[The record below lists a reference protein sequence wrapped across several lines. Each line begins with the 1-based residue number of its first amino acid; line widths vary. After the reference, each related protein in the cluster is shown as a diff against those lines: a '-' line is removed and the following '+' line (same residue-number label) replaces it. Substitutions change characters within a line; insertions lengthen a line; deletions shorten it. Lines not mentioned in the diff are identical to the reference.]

1 MRPAPWCH
9 PEGLKEFLSKY
20 NMPGRYDPET
30 NELLNSAV
38 GSELGGE
45 ELIEIFE
52 NEEYGGYGLRA
63 KKRLSATESDV
74 EVARIAASNVLN
86 RKQMELRYRNLPSP
100 ITGLFEI
107 WDVPVCCVVPVLFSE
122 RLF

>member
-1 MRPAPWCH
+1 MRPAPWSH
-9 PEGLKEFLSKY
+9 QQSLKEWLSKY

-38 GSELGGE
+38 GSEFRGE

-74 EVARIAASNVLN
+74 EVARIARPNVLN
-86 RKQMELRYRNLPSP
+86 RKNMELRYGGTPSP
-100 ITGLFEI
+100 YTEIFEL
-107 WDVPVCCVVPVLFSE
+107 WDTPVCCVNPMLSSE